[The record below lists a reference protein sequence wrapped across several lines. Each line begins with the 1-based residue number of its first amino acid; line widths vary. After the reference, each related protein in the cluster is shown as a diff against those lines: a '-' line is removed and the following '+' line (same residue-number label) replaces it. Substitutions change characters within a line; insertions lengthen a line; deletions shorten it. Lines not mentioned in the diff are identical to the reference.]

1 MPALRPYGPAAT
13 RCWSVS
19 CNSAANGNKRP
30 LAAKKRPSNNGRQP
44 LCIIFTEPL
53 VHGSAGIAT
62 APRRHGS
69 NTLKRTTM
77 KFSRIAFRVGLLA
90 AALAMASCTVY
101 PTHPGPVPPGHGH
114 RPPHSWQEPPHDPH
128 HRPDHKPGKPDHKPG
143 KHKKPKKHDKKHP
156 PRHDNRT
163 SVTIRF

>member
-1 MPALRPYGPAAT
+1 M
-13 RCWSVS
+13 CWQ
-19 CNSAANGNKRP
+19 A
-30 LAAKKRPSNNGRQP
+30 
-44 LCIIFTEPL
+44 
-53 VHGSAGIAT
+53 H
-62 APRRHGS
+62 
-69 NTLKRTTM
+69 TLKRTTM
-77 KFSRIAFRVGLLA
+77 KFSRIAFRAGLLA